1 MGMSPRRITIRRF
14 IHEYSTARMALEMEI
29 DRMILSRHIV
39 AILLAVFV
47 LPDSVSAAPK
57 AELWARWEA
66 HEPRSKLSLT
76 HSAWGAFLEKYVRAG
91 EDGSTGFAYGAVTRE
106 DRMALDDYVSALEA
120 VPVRT
125 LPRREQLPYW
135 VNLYNALT
143 VRVVLEHYPVASIRD
158 IDISPGLFAD
168 GPWGKKLATV
178 EGEEVSLDD
187 IEHRIL
193 RPIWR
198 DPRIHY
204 AVNCASV
211 GCPDLQ
217 PRAMTSANAE
227 RYLEDGA
234 AAFVNHPRGAR
245 VEDGRLIV
253 SSIYDWFEEDFGG
266 DDAGVI
272 AHLKSYAKGALAA
285 ALEGVSRI
293 SGDSY
298 DWRLNDATK

>member
-1 MGMSPRRITIRRF
+1 
-14 IHEYSTARMALEMEI
+14 MATDMEFNSV
-29 DRMILSRHIV
+29 ILGRYIMAV
-39 AILLAVFV
+39 LAAVFV
-47 LPDSVSAAPK
+47 SSGAASAAPK

-66 HEPRSKLSLT
+66 HEPHSMLSLA
-76 HSAWGAFLEKYVRAG
+76 HGAWGTFLERYVRTG
-91 EDGSTGFAYGAVTRE
+91 EDGTTRVAYGAVTPE
-106 DRMALDDYVSALEA
+106 DRMALDKYISMLES

-143 VRVVLEHYPVASIRD
+143 VRVVLEHYPVESIRD
-158 IDISPGLFAD
+158 IDISPGFFAD
-168 GPWGKKLATV
+168 GPWGRKLATV
-178 EGEEVSLDD
+178 EGEQVSLDD

-217 PRAMTSANAE
+217 KRAMTAANAE
-227 RYLEDGA
+227 QFLEDGA
-234 AAFVNHPRGAR
+234 RTFINHPRGAR
-245 VEDGRLIV
+245 IEDGKLYV

-272 AHLKSYAKGALAA
+272 AHLKRYAEGDLAA
-285 ALEGVSRI
+285 GLQDITRI
-293 SGDSY
+293 AGDAY
-298 DWRLNDATK
+298 DWRLNDAPQ